1 VAREEIETVD
11 MLAFSV
17 QALVALLLLLGL
29 LGTVLPFLPGA
40 PLIFAGILLHA
51 WMTDFSPI
59 TGQRLLILLGLAIA
73 AQGLEWLGWAL
84 GVKWLGGSLWAVLGS
99 LAGAGVCLFFG
110 LPGLLAGLLVG
121 AIAGEL
127 LRSGSL
133 MSSLTAGVGVL
144 VGTML
149 GFFGRIAMTLSMVAL
164 FLWWLWPAD
173 GPWSHGPRRT
183 LRAPGGG
190 ALPGASRSHSLPSP
204 TPVLR
209 LTPLRPHSESRRW
222 GRIRSAFGRVI
233 QCGVGAAGRRSRPTR
248 SRRASL
254 G

>member
-1 VAREEIETVD
+1 MD

-29 LGTVLPFLPGA
+29 VGTVLPFLPGA

-84 GVKWLGGSLWAVLGS
+84 GVTWLGGSLWAVLGS
-99 LAGAGVCLFFG
+99 LVGAAVCLFFG
-110 LPGLLAGLLVG
+110 LPGLLVGLLVG

-127 LRSGSL
+127 LRSGRFAHSL
-133 MSSLTAGVGVL
+133 SAGVGVL
-144 VGTML
+144 IGTIL

-164 FLWWLWPAD
+164 FLWWLW
-173 GPWSHGPRRT
+173 HG
-183 LRAPGGG
+183 
-190 ALPGASRSHSLPSP
+190 
-204 TPVLR
+204 
-209 LTPLRPHSESRRW
+209 
-222 GRIRSAFGRVI
+222 
-233 QCGVGAAGRRSRPTR
+233 
-248 SRRASL
+248 
-254 G
+254 